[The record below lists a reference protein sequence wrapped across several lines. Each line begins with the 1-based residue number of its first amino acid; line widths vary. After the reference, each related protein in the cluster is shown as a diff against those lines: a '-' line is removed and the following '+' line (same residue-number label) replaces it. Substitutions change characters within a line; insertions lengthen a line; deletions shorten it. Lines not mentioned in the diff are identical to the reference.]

1 MIFKSPYPDVVI
13 PDESVTEYVL
23 TRAAHLRDK
32 VALIDGTNGA
42 TISFRQLAQGI
53 KRVAHG
59 LVSRGFAKGDVLA
72 IYSPNTPTYP
82 IAFHGVAHA
91 GGVVT
96 TVNPTYLVSD
106 LASQLRDSGA
116 RFIIT
121 AGPFT
126 NNALQ
131 AAEEVGGIDEIFSF
145 DGSPGTTP
153 FSQLMETEELSTG
166 ANIDPDKDLLALP
179 YSSGTTGISKGVMLT
194 HRNLVANMAQLNGCE
209 ELCRPLTERD
219 TLIAVLPF
227 FHIYGLTVIMNY
239 ALSKGASTVVL
250 PRFDLEQFLAAIQ
263 EYGVTFAH
271 LVPPIL
277 VALAKHPLVDAYDLT
292 SLEGINSGAAPLG
305 RELAEAVEK
314 RLGCVVAQGYGLTE
328 TSPVTHVAPNREQG
342 QTPHASVGPVLPN
355 TQVAIVDISTEQ
367 RLGTG
372 ERGELWI
379 RGPQVMQGYLGQPEA
394 TGATIDEEGWLHTG
408 DIAYVDESGHC
419 YIVDRMKELIK
430 FKGFQVAPAEL
441 EALLLSHSHITDA
454 AVVRSPDQEAGEIPK
469 AFVVSDGS
477 LSEEDVMSFV
487 NERVSPHKKIRRV
500 EFIDQ
505 IPKSPAGKILRRIL
519 IEREAQGPEQTS

>member
-23 TRAAHLRDK
+23 NRAAHLMDK
-32 VALIDGTNGA
+32 VAIIDGTNGA

-53 KRVAHG
+53 KSVASG

-106 LASQLRDSGA
+106 LAGQLRDSGA

-126 NNALQ
+126 DNACK

-145 DGSPGTTP
+145 DGSSGTTA
-153 FSQLMETEELSTG
+153 FSELMETGEPYSG
-166 ANIDPDKDLLALP
+166 ASINLNQDLLTLP
-179 YSSGTTGISKGVMLT
+179 YSSGTTGISKGVMLS
-194 HRNLVANMAQLNGCE
+194 HQNLVANMAQLDGCE

-239 ALSKGASTVVL
+239 ALSKGASIVVL
-250 PRFDLEQFLAAIQ
+250 PRFDLEQFLAAVQ

-277 VALAKHPLVDAYDLT
+277 VALAKHPIVDAYDLT
-292 SLEGINSGAAPLG
+292 SLEGITSGAAPLG
-305 RELAEAVEK
+305 RELAEAVEG
-314 RLGCVVAQGYGLTE
+314 RLGCVVSQGYGLTE
-328 TSPVTHVAPNREQG
+328 TSPVTHMAPNREKG

-355 TQVAIVDISTEQ
+355 TEVAIVDISTGQ
-367 RLGTG
+367 RLGPG
-372 ERGELWI
+372 ESGELWI

-408 DIAYVDESGHC
+408 DIAYIDDRDDC
-419 YIVDRMKELIK
+419 YIVDRVKELIK

-441 EALLLSHSHITDA
+441 EALLLSNPHITDA
-454 AVVRSPDQEAGEIPK
+454 AVVRSPDHEAGEIPK

-519 IEREAQGPEQTS
+519 IDREAQGTE